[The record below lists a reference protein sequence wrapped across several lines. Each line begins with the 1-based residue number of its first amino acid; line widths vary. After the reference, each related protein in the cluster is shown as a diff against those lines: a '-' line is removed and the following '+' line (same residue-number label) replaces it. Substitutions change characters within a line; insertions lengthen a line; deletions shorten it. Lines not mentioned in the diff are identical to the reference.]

1 MHQLMNCKICK
12 KKITEFHFKKIP
24 LVNNF
29 IKNKLMYS
37 NGFAYCPKCDLG
49 FNINFIED
57 KILYNKKYLYNGSL
71 NSDKIEIFADLL
83 KKKKL

>member
-1 MHQLMNCKICK
+1 
-12 KKITEFHFKKIP
+12 
-24 LVNNF
+24 
-29 IKNKLMYS
+29 MYS

-83 KKKKL
+83 KKKKIIKY